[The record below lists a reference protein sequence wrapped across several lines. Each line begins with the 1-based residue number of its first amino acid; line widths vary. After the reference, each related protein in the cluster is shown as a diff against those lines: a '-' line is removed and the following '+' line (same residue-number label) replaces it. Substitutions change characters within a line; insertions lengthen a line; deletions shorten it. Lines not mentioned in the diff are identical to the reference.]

1 MEIRR
6 VGIEIYK
13 SFLEEKASPRN
24 LKRGNGSSKSVQT
37 TEGVVTEISISP
49 ASREREERIE
59 EIKFLIENGL
69 YKIDSKSIAEN
80 LIEELIND

>member
-13 SFLEEKASPRN
+13 SFLEEKVSP
-24 LKRGNGSSKSVQT
+24 KSLRKGGHSGKFTRT
-37 TEGVVTEISISP
+37 TEGVVAEISLSS
-49 ASREREERIE
+49 ASQEREARIE

-69 YKIDSKSIAEN
+69 YKLDSKSVAEN

>member
-13 SFLEEKASPRN
+13 SFLEEKVSPKSLRKGGHSGKSPR
-24 LKRGNGSSKSVQT
+24 T
-37 TEGVVTEISISP
+37 TKGVVAEISLSS
-49 ASREREERIE
+49 ASQEREARIE

-69 YKIDSKSIAEN
+69 YKLDSKSIAEN

>member
-6 VGIEIYK
+6 IGMEVYK
-13 SFLEEKASPRN
+13 SFLEDKVSSRN
-24 LKRGNGSSKSVQT
+24 PKKGSISSKSTVMA
-37 TEGVVTEISISP
+37 EGVATKISIS
-49 ASREREERIE
+49 SVSQKRGERIE

-69 YKIDSKSIAEN
+69 YRIDSRSISEN

>member
-1 MEIRR
+1 MEIRK

-13 SFLEEKASPRN
+13 SFLEDKISTKSAR
-24 LKRGNGSSKSVQT
+24 RSSSNKSIST
-37 TEGVVTEISISP
+37 AEGVITEISLSS
-49 ASREREERIE
+49 ASEEREKRIE

-69 YKIDSKSIAEN
+69 YKIDSRSIAEN

>member
-1 MEIRR
+1 MEIRK
-6 VGIEIYK
+6 VGVEIYR
-13 SFLEEKASPRN
+13 SFLEEKVAPKN
-24 LKRGNGSSKSVQT
+24 LKKGSNKSKPVRT
-37 TEGVVTEISISP
+37 TEGVVAEISFSSISQ
-49 ASREREERIE
+49 EREARIE

>member
-6 VGIEIYK
+6 VGIEIYR
-13 SFLEEKASPRN
+13 SFLEEKVSPKN
-24 LKRGNGSSKSVQT
+24 LKKSSNSSKSVQAS
-37 TEGVVTEISISP
+37 EGVVAEISISS
-49 ASREREERIE
+49 ASQEREAKIE
-59 EIKFLIENGL
+59 EIKFLIESGL

>member
-6 VGIEIYK
+6 VGTEIYK
-13 SFLEEKASPRN
+13 LFEEKIPSRTGKKKAS
-24 LKRGNGSSKSVQT
+24 T
-37 TEGVVTEISISP
+37 TVSAPEPKGVITEISLTSL
-49 ASREREERIE
+49 AENREKKIE

-69 YKIDSKSIAEN
+69 YRIDSKSIAEN

>member
-1 MEIRR
+1 MDVRR
-6 VGIEIYK
+6 IGTEIYRL
-13 SFLEEKASPRN
+13 FEEKIPSRTGRKKASTDVSAPEP
-24 LKRGNGSSKSVQT
+24 K
-37 TEGVVTEISISP
+37 GVVTEISLTNL
-49 ASREREERIE
+49 AENREKKIE

>member
-13 SFLEEKASPRN
+13 SFLEEKVSPKSLR
-24 LKRGNGSSKSVQT
+24 KGGHSSKSTQT
-37 TEGVVTEISISP
+37 TKGVVTEISLSS
-49 ASREREERIE
+49 ASQEREARIE

-69 YKIDSKSIAEN
+69 YKLDSKSIAEN